1 MSNSE
6 LVEYTLISP
15 NKTSPRNHVIDTIT
29 IHCTAGQITAESLGN
44 IFFSPNRKASSN
56 YGIDKDGHVGLYC
69 DEADRSWCSSNRNN
83 DNRAITI
90 EVSSDN
96 KDPYKVND
104 VAFNKLIDLVT
115 DICKRNNIKCLV
127 WSDNKEDRIYH
138 KNNCNMTVH
147 RDYANKA
154 CPGDYLYNRM
164 GEIADLVNNRLQVDK
179 QMSKIESTMTAKE
192 IYDWLKSCGLTDA
205 GVSGLLGNIKA
216 ESGIRSNNMQN
227 SYEIKLGL
235 TDKQYTD
242 MINNGTYSKTQF
254 VNDKIGYGL
263 CQWTYWSRKLSL
275 YEYAESI
282 NHNIDSVEMQL
293 KYLLQ
298 ELTTRYKS
306 VYQVLKTSND
316 LKVCSDTV
324 LTQFEKPAD
333 QSDKVK
339 DKRYEYSKEIYDTY
353 SNSGTDNIGSNT
365 EFICPC
371 RVRVE
376 INNLNIRSEASKN
389 SQAVGKCPIGVF
401 TITEVKEGY
410 GSKLGWG
417 RLKSGIGWI
426 SLDYV
431 KKCE

>member
-15 NKTSPRNHVIDTIT
+15 NKTSPRVHKIDTLT
-29 IHCTAGQITAESLGN
+29 IHCTSGQVTAESLGN
-44 IFFSPNRKASSN
+44 IFFNPSRKASSN
-56 YGIDKDGHVGLYC
+56 YGIDKDGRVGLYC
-69 DEADRSWCSSNRNN
+69 DEADRSWCSSNRAN
-83 DNRAITI
+83 DMRAITI

-115 DICKRNNIKCLV
+115 DICRRNNIKSLV
-127 WSDNKEDRIYH
+127 WSDNKEDRVYH
-138 KNNCNMTVH
+138 KNNVNMTCH
-147 RDYANKA
+147 RDFANKA
-154 CPGDYLYNRM
+154 CPGDYLYSRM
-164 GEIADLVNNRLQVDK
+164 REIANLVNSRLQGDK
-179 QMSKIESTMTAKE
+179 QVSKIESTMTVKE
-192 IYDWLKSCGLTDA
+192 IYDWLKNCGLTDA

-216 ESGIRSNNMQN
+216 ESGIRSNNLQN
-227 SYEIKLGL
+227 GFETKLGL

-242 MINNGTYSKTQF
+242 MVNNGTYNKTQF

-263 CQWTYWSRKLSL
+263 CQWTYWSRKLGL
-275 YEYAESI
+275 YEFAESI
-282 NHNIDSVEMQL
+282 NHKIDSTEMQL
-293 KYLLQ
+293 KYLMQ
-298 ELTTRYKS
+298 ELNTRYKS
-306 VYQVLKTSND
+306 VLQVLKTNNN
-316 LKVCSDTV
+316 LRTCSDTV
-324 LTQFEKPAD
+324 LTQFEKPQD
-333 QSDKVK
+333 QSDKVM

-353 SNSGTDNIGSNT
+353 SNNGTNNTGSNT

-371 RVRVE
+371 RVSVE

-417 RLKSGIGWI
+417 KLKSGIGWI

-431 KKCE
+431 KKC

>member
-29 IHCTAGQITAESLGN
+29 IHCTAGQVTAESLGN
-44 IFFSPNRKASSN
+44 IFFPASRKASSN
-56 YGIDKDGHVGLYC
+56 YGIDKDGRVGLYV
-69 DEADRSWCSSNRNN
+69 DEADRSWCSSNREN
-83 DNRAITI
+83 DMRAVTI

-115 DICKRNNIKCLV
+115 DICIRNKIEKLV
-127 WSDNKEDRIYH
+127 WSGNKEDRIYH

-164 GEIADLVNNRLQVDK
+164 GEIANLVNNRLQGDK
-179 QMSKIESTMTAKE
+179 QMSKIESTMTVKE
-192 IYDWLKSCGLTDA
+192 IYDWLKNCDLTDA

-216 ESGIRSNNMQN
+216 ESGIRSNNLQN
-227 SYEIKLGL
+227 GFETKLGL

-242 MINNGTYSKTQF
+242 MVNNGTYSKTQF
-254 VNDKIGYGL
+254 VNDSAGYGL
-263 CQWTYWSRKLSL
+263 CQWTYWSRKLGL

-298 ELTTRYKS
+298 ELNTRYKS
-306 VYQVLKTSND
+306 VYEVLKTSND
-316 LKVCSDTV
+316 IKKCSDTV
-324 LTQFEKPAD
+324 LTQFEKPQD

-339 DKRYEYSKEIYDTY
+339 DKRYEYSKEIFDTY
-353 SNSGTDNIGSNT
+353 SNSSTDSTGSDT
-365 EFICPC
+365 SFVCPC

-401 TITEVKEGY
+401 TILEVKQGY
-410 GSKLGWG
+410 GSKIGWG

-431 KKCE
+431 KKC

>member
-29 IHCTAGQITAESLGN
+29 IHCTAGQVTAESLGN
-44 IFFSPNRKASSN
+44 IFFNPSRKASSN
-56 YGIDKDGHVGLYC
+56 YGIDKDGRVGLYC
-69 DEADRSWCSSNRNN
+69 DEADRSWCSSNRDN
-83 DNRAITI
+83 DMRAVTI

-115 DICKRNNIKCLV
+115 DICRRNNIKYLV

-147 RDYANKA
+147 RDFANKA

-164 GEIADLVNNRLQVDK
+164 GEIANLVNSRLQGDK
-179 QMSKIESTMTAKE
+179 QVSKIESTMTIKE
-192 IYDWLKSCGLTDA
+192 IYDWLKNCGLTDA

-216 ESGIRSNNMQN
+216 ESGIKSNNMQN
-227 SYEIKLGL
+227 SYETKLGL

-242 MINNGTYSKTQF
+242 MINNGTYNKTQF

-263 CQWTYWSRKLSL
+263 CQWTYWSRKLGL
-275 YEYAESI
+275 YEFAESI
-282 NHNIDSVEMQL
+282 NHNINSTEMQL
-293 KYLLQ
+293 KYLMQ
-298 ELTTRYKS
+298 ELNTRYKS
-306 VYQVLKTSND
+306 VLQVLKTNNN
-316 LKVCSDTV
+316 LRTCSDTV
-324 LTQFEKPAD
+324 LTQFEKPQD
-333 QSDKVK
+333 QSLEVAN
-339 DKRYEYSKEIYDTY
+339 KRYEYSKEIFNTY
-353 SNSGTDNIGSNT
+353 SNSSNNSTGSDN
-365 EFICPC
+365 EFVCPC

-389 SQAVGKCPIGVF
+389 SQAVGKCPVGVF

-410 GSKLGWG
+410 GSKIGWG
-417 RLKSGIGWI
+417 KLKSGIGWI

-431 KKCE
+431 KKC

>member
-29 IHCTAGQITAESLGN
+29 IHCTAGQVTAESLGH
-44 IFFSPNRKASSN
+44 IFFNPSRKASSN
-56 YGIDKDGHVGLYC
+56 YGIDKDGRVGLYC
-69 DEADRSWCSSNRNN
+69 DEVNRSWCSSNRDN
-83 DNRAITI
+83 DMRAVTI

-115 DICKRNNIKCLV
+115 DICRRNNIKYLV

-147 RDYANKA
+147 RDFANKA

-164 GEIADLVNNRLQVDK
+164 GEIANLVNSRLQGDK
-179 QMSKIESTMTAKE
+179 QVSKIESTMTIKE
-192 IYDWLKSCGLTDA
+192 IYDWLKNCGLTDA

-216 ESGIRSNNMQN
+216 ESGIKSNNMQN
-227 SYEIKLGL
+227 SYETKLGL

-242 MINNGTYSKTQF
+242 MINNGTYNKTQF

-263 CQWTYWSRKLSL
+263 CQWTYWSRKLGL
-275 YEYAESI
+275 YEFAESI
-282 NHNIDSVEMQL
+282 NHNINSTEMQL
-293 KYLLQ
+293 KYLMQ
-298 ELTTRYKS
+298 ELNTRYKS
-306 VYQVLKTSND
+306 VLQVLKTNNN
-316 LKVCSDTV
+316 LRTCSDTV
-324 LTQFEKPAD
+324 LTQFEKPQD
-333 QSDKVK
+333 QSLEVAN
-339 DKRYEYSKEIYDTY
+339 KRYEYSKEIFNTY
-353 SNSGTDNIGSNT
+353 SNSSNNSTGSDN
-365 EFICPC
+365 EFVCPC

-389 SQAVGKCPIGVF
+389 SQAVGKCPVGVF

-410 GSKLGWG
+410 GSKIGWG
-417 RLKSGIGWI
+417 KLKSGIGWI

-431 KKCE
+431 KKC

>member
-6 LVEYTLISP
+6 LIEYTLISP
-15 NKTSPRNHVIDTIT
+15 NKTSTRTSKIDTIT
-29 IHCTAGQITAESLGN
+29 IHCTAGQVTVESLGN
-44 IFFSPNRKASSN
+44 IFFNPSRKASSN
-56 YGIDKDGHVGLYC
+56 YGIDKDGRVGLYC
-69 DEADRSWCSSNRNN
+69 DEADRSWCSSNREN
-83 DNRAITI
+83 DMRAVTI

-115 DICKRNNIKCLV
+115 DICRRNNIKYLV

-154 CPGDYLYNRM
+154 CPGDYLYSRM
-164 GEIADLVNNRLQVDK
+164 GEIADLVNNRLQGDK
-179 QMSKIESTMTAKE
+179 QMSKIESTMTVKE
-192 IYDWLKSCGLTDA
+192 IYDWLKNCGLTDA

-216 ESGIRSNNMQN
+216 ESGIRSNNLQN
-227 SYEIKLGL
+227 GFETKLGL
-235 TDKQYTD
+235 TDKQYTN
-242 MINNGTYSKTQF
+242 MVNNGTYSKTQF
-254 VNDKIGYGL
+254 VNDSAGFGL
-263 CQWTYWSRKLSL
+263 CQWSFWSRKLGL
-275 YEYAESI
+275 YEFAESI
-282 NHNIDSVEMQL
+282 NHKIDSTEMQL
-293 KYLLQ
+293 KYLMQ
-298 ELTTRYKS
+298 ELNTRYKS
-306 VYQVLKTSND
+306 VLQVLKTNND
-316 LKVCSDTV
+316 IRVCSNTV
-324 LTQFEKPAD
+324 LTHFEKPQD

-339 DKRYEYSKEIYDTY
+339 DKRYEYSKEIFDTY
-353 SNSGTDNIGSNT
+353 SNSSTDSTGSNT
-365 EFICPC
+365 EFVCPC

-389 SQAVGKCPIGVF
+389 SIVVGKCPVGVF

-410 GSKLGWG
+410 GSKIGWG

-431 KKCE
+431 KKI

>member
-29 IHCTAGQITAESLGN
+29 IHCTAGQVTAESLGN
-44 IFFSPNRKASSN
+44 IFFNPSRKASSN
-56 YGIDKDGHVGLYC
+56 YGIDKDGRVGLYC
-69 DEADRSWCSSNRNN
+69 DEADRSWCSSNRDN
-83 DNRAITI
+83 DMRAITI
-90 EVSSDN
+90 EVSSDS

-115 DICKRNNIKCLV
+115 DICRRNNIKSLV

-154 CPGDYLYNRM
+154 CPGAYLYSRM
-164 GEIADLVNNRLQVDK
+164 GEIANLVNSRLQGDK
-179 QMSKIESTMTAKE
+179 QVSKIESTMTVKE
-192 IYDWLKSCGLTDA
+192 IYDWLKNCGLTDA

-227 SYEIKLGL
+227 GYETKLGL

-242 MINNGTYSKTQF
+242 MVNNGTYNKTQF
-254 VNDKIGYGL
+254 VNDSVGFGL
-263 CQWTYWSRKLSL
+263 CQWTYWSRKLGL
-275 YEYAESI
+275 YEFAESI
-282 NHNIDSVEMQL
+282 NHKIDSTEMQL
-293 KYLLQ
+293 KYLMQ
-298 ELTTRYKS
+298 ELNTRYKS
-306 VYQVLKTSND
+306 VLQVLKTNNN
-316 LKVCSDTV
+316 LRTCSDTV
-324 LTQFEKPAD
+324 LTQFEKPQD
-333 QSDKVK
+333 QSVEVMN
-339 DKRYEYSKEIYDTY
+339 KRYEYSKEIYDTY
-353 SNSGTDNIGSNT
+353 SNSSTNSTGSDNR
-365 EFICPC
+365 FVCPC

-389 SQAVGKCPIGVF
+389 SQAVGKCPIGLF

-431 KKCE
+431 KKC

>member
-6 LVEYTLISP
+6 LVEYTLIST

-29 IHCTAGQITAESLGN
+29 IHCTAGQVTVESLGR
-44 IFFSPNRKASSN
+44 IFFHTSRKASSN
-56 YGIDKDGHVGLYC
+56 YGIDKDGRVGLYC
-69 DEADRSWCSSNRNN
+69 DEADRSWCSSNRDN
-83 DNRAITI
+83 DMRAVTI

-104 VAFNKLIDLVT
+104 IAFNKLIDLVT
-115 DICKRNNIKCLV
+115 DICRRNKIEKLV
-127 WSDNKEDRIYH
+127 WSANKEDRIYH

-147 RDYANKA
+147 RDFCNKA

-164 GEIADLVNNRLQVDK
+164 GEIANLVNNRLQGDK
-179 QMSKIESTMTAKE
+179 KVSKIESTMTVKE
-192 IYDWLKSCGLTDA
+192 IYDWLKNCGLTDT

-216 ESGIRSNNMQN
+216 ESGIRSNNLQN
-227 SYEIKLGL
+227 GFETKLGL

-242 MINNGTYSKTQF
+242 MVNNGTYSKTQF
-254 VNDKIGYGL
+254 VNDSAGYGL
-263 CQWTYWSRKLSL
+263 IQWTYWSRKLGL

-293 KYLLQ
+293 QYLMQ
-298 ELTTRYKS
+298 ELNTRYKS
-306 VYQVLKTSND
+306 VLQVLKTSND
-316 LKVCSDTV
+316 LKVCSDIV
-324 LTQFEKPAD
+324 LTQFEKPQD

-339 DKRYEYSKEIYDTY
+339 DKRYEYSKEIFNTY
-353 SNSGTDNIGSNT
+353 SNSNTDNTGSNND
-365 EFICPC
+365 FICPC

-401 TITEVKEGY
+401 TITEVKQGY
-410 GSKLGWG
+410 GSTIGWG
-417 RLKSGIGWI
+417 KLKSGIGWI

-431 KKCE
+431 KKC

>member
-29 IHCTAGQITAESLGN
+29 IHCTVGQVTAESLGN
-44 IFFSPNRKASSN
+44 IFFNPSRKASSN
-56 YGIDKDGHVGLYC
+56 YGIDKDGRVGLYC
-69 DEADRSWCSSNRNN
+69 DEADRSWCSSNRDN
-83 DNRAITI
+83 DMRAVTI

-104 VAFNKLIDLVT
+104 IAFNKLIDLVT
-115 DICKRNNIKCLV
+115 DICRRNNIKYLV

-138 KNNCNMTVH
+138 KNNVNMTVH
-147 RDYANKA
+147 RDFANKA
-154 CPGDYLYNRM
+154 CPGDYLYSRM
-164 GEIADLVNNRLQVDK
+164 GEIANLVNSRLQGDK
-179 QMSKIESTMTAKE
+179 QVSKIESTMTVKE
-192 IYDWLKSCGLTDA
+192 IYDWLKNCGLTDA

-216 ESGIRSNNMQN
+216 ESGIRSNNIQN
-227 SYEIKLGL
+227 SYETKLNL

-242 MINNGTYSKTQF
+242 MVNNGTYSKTQF

-263 CQWTYWSRKLSL
+263 CQWTFWSRKLGL
-275 YEYAESI
+275 YEFAESI
-282 NHNIDSVEMQL
+282 NHKIDSTEMQL

-306 VYQVLKTSND
+306 VLQVLKTNNN
-316 LKVCSDTV
+316 LRTCSDTV
-324 LTQFEKPAD
+324 LTQFEKPQD
-333 QSDKVK
+333 QSMEVMN
-339 DKRYEYSKEIYDTY
+339 KRYEYSKEIFDTY
-353 SNSGTDNIGSNT
+353 SNSDTNSTGSNT

-410 GSKLGWG
+410 SSKLGWG

-431 KKCE
+431 KKC

>member
-29 IHCTAGQITAESLGN
+29 IHCTAGQVTAESLGN
-44 IFFSPNRKASSN
+44 IFFNPSRKASSN
-56 YGIDKDGHVGLYC
+56 YGIDKDGRVGLYC
-69 DEADRSWCSSNRNN
+69 DEADRSWCSSNRDN
-83 DNRAITI
+83 DMRAVTI

-115 DICKRNNIKCLV
+115 DICRRNNIKYLV

-147 RDYANKA
+147 RDFANKA

-164 GEIADLVNNRLQVDK
+164 GEIANLVNSRLQGDK
-179 QMSKIESTMTAKE
+179 QVSKIESTMTIKE
-192 IYDWLKSCGLTDA
+192 IYDWLKNCGLTDA

-216 ESGIRSNNMQN
+216 ESGIKSNNMQN
-227 SYEIKLGL
+227 SYETKLGL

-242 MINNGTYSKTQF
+242 MINNGTYNKTQF

-263 CQWTYWSRKLSL
+263 CQWTYWSRKLGL
-275 YEYAESI
+275 YEFAESI
-282 NHNIDSVEMQL
+282 NHNINSTEMQL
-293 KYLLQ
+293 KYLMQ
-298 ELTTRYKS
+298 ELNTRYKS
-306 VYQVLKTSND
+306 VLQVLKTNNN
-316 LKVCSDTV
+316 LRTCSDTV
-324 LTQFEKPAD
+324 LTQFEKPQD
-333 QSDKVK
+333 QSLEVAN
-339 DKRYEYSKEIYDTY
+339 KRYEYSKEIFNTY
-353 SNSGTDNIGSNT
+353 SNSSNNSTGSDN
-365 EFICPC
+365 EFVCPC

-389 SQAVGKCPIGVF
+389 SIAVGKCPVGVF

-410 GSKLGWG
+410 GSKIGWG
-417 RLKSGIGWI
+417 KLKSGIGWI

-431 KKCE
+431 KKY